1 MKVFKEMC
9 ILKRSGACVENGLE
23 KTRLGYRS
31 EAAPVIQHH
40 IYEDGKEGVD
50 LRCIKEVNIQ
60 RTL

>member
-1 MKVFKEMC
+1 MD
-9 ILKRSGACVENGLE
+9 NDLE

-40 IYEDGKEGVD
+40 IYEDRKEGVD
-50 LRCIKEVNIQ
+50 LRCIKEVNIE